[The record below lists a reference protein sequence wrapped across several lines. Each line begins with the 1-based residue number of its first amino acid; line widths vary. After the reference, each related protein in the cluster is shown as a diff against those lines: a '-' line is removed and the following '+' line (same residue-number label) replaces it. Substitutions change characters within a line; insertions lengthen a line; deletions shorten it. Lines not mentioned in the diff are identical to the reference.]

1 MLCRSPD
8 NTIDCAHF
16 QNKPGVTSI
25 SYLRCKGGGQVNF
38 LFLKCLISFQ
48 WANLSHNG
56 ACKTARKHFAIK
68 QFQLKWR
75 KTCRLEHRNDVF
87 LFWKQHK
94 EFLKV
99 FPLKRKNKIQGRKWQ
114 KSRWFIFPSLR
125 ISFLQLARRKGIG
138 TVSHYW
144 PPTCIP
150 QWELS
155 LWKTMIV
162 YYHKSFYGCWKE
174 EE

>member
-25 SYLRCKGGGQVNF
+25 SYLRCQGGRQVNF
-38 LFLKCLISFQ
+38 LFLICLISFQ

-56 ACKTARKHFAIK
+56 ACKTGRKHSTIK

-99 FPLKRKNKIQGRKWQ
+99 FPLKRKNKIQGEKMTKISMVYFSISQNLILAARSPKRNRYCFTLLTPYLH
-114 KSRWFIFPSLR
+114 STVRVIIVENDDR
-125 ISFLQLARRKGIG
+125 ILQ
-138 TVSHYW
+138 
-144 PPTCIP
+144 
-150 QWELS
+150 
-155 LWKTMIV
+155 
-162 YYHKSFYGCWKE
+162 
-174 EE
+174 